1 MHSKWVRVVKSS
13 YPFFFKENIVQVIVK
28 YHDKDSFLIEEV
40 IKQARNNYGTQV
52 VVEIQPDSNTP
63 IDYLY
68 FAIQRLITGDHI
80 TLLFDS
86 GSMYKKDLEKLRAE
100 IMYKVGEVVD
110 DVILENEARINQE
123 D

>member
-1 MHSKWVRVVKSS
+1 M
-13 YPFFFKENIVQVIVK
+13 QVIVK
-28 YHDKDSFLIEEV
+28 YHDRDSFLIEEV
-40 IKQARNNYGTQV
+40 IKQAKNNYGARV
-52 VVEIQPDSNTP
+52 SVEIQPDSNTP
-63 IDYLY
+63 MDYLY

>member
-1 MHSKWVRVVKSS
+1 M
-13 YPFFFKENIVQVIVK
+13 QVIVK
-28 YHDKDSFLIEEV
+28 YHDRDSFLIEEV
-40 IKQARNNYGTQV
+40 IKQAKNNYGAQV
-52 VVEIQPDSNTP
+52 SVEIQPDSNTP
-63 IDYLY
+63 MDYLY